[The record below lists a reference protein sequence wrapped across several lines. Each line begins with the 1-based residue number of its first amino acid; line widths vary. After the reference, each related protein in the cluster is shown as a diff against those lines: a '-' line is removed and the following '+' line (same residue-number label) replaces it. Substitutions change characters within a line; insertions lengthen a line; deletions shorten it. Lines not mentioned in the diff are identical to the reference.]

1 MSAYETVIGL
11 EVHVHLCTKSKL
23 FCSCP
28 TTFGVEPNT
37 NVCEVCAG
45 MPGVLPV
52 LNQTAVEYATR
63 AGLALNCAINNDS
76 VFARKNYFYPD
87 MPYNYQI
94 SQFERPLCEH
104 GHLDIE
110 VGGETKRIGITRI
123 HMETDA
129 GKNIHEGDH
138 SYLDLNRAAVPLI
151 EIVSEPDMRSAE
163 EAVAY
168 LKALHAIVVYLGIT
182 DGNMEEGSFR
192 CDANVSIRPKGTVE
206 FGTRTELKNL
216 NSFRHV
222 QKAIE
227 FEVARQQ
234 DVLEDGDK
242 VIQET
247 RLFDSVKG
255 VTMSMRDKEE
265 AHDYRY
271 FPDPDLVPVHI
282 SEEQLE
288 SWKASLPELPAAR
301 RRRFMDEWKLPE
313 QDAEIITADRAQ
325 ADFFEAAVALY
336 SEPRKI
342 ANYMTGPMLREIN
355 QTGVALK
362 DSALKPEA
370 LAELAKIVDGGLI
383 SAKIA
388 QDIFS
393 DLYAEGVMP
402 EAYVREKGLVQVSDT
417 SAIDAAVAEV
427 LAENLEAI
435 KASDIHTRL
444 GLEKGKY
451 ILLSAHRE
459 ENIDT
464 EKNFQSLFTAINRMA
479 EKYDLPVLYSCHPR
493 SRKRLENSSFML
505 DGRVIQHEPLGFHD
519 YNCLQMNAFCVV
531 SDSGTLPEE
540 SSFFTSVGHPF
551 PAVCIRTSTERPEA
565 LDKACFILSGID
577 TKGLLQAV
585 DTAVQMIREEKNG
598 GAVPV
603 PDYID
608 TNVSGKV
615 IKIIQ
620 SYVGV
625 VNRMVWRK
633 QV

>member
-1 MSAYETVIGL
+1 
-11 EVHVHLCTKSKL
+11 
-23 FCSCP
+23 
-28 TTFGVEPNT
+28 
-37 NVCEVCAG
+37 
-45 MPGVLPV
+45 
-52 LNQTAVEYATR
+52 
-63 AGLALNCAINNDS
+63 
-76 VFARKNYFYPD
+76 
-87 MPYNYQI
+87 
-94 SQFERPLCEH
+94 
-104 GHLDIE
+104 
-110 VGGETKRIGITRI
+110 
-123 HMETDA
+123 METDA

-192 CDANVSIRPKGTVE
+192 CDANVSIRPKGAAE
-206 FGTRTELKNL
+206 FGTRAELKNL

-227 FEVARQQ
+227 YEVSRQQ

-282 SEEQLE
+282 TDEQLE
-288 SWKASLPELPAAR
+288 SWKASLPELPAQR

-313 QDAEIITADRAQ
+313 QDADIITSDRAQ
-325 ADFFEAAVALY
+325 ADLFEAAVALY
-336 SEPRKI
+336 NEPRKI

-355 QTGVALK
+355 QTGVELK

-393 DLYAEGVMP
+393 ELYANGVMP

-427 LAENLEAI
+427 IAENPAEAEAYKGGKTKLI
-435 KASDIHTRL
+435 SFFVGQVMRKM
-444 GLEKGKY
+444 KGKANPALVNEAGK
-451 ILLSAHRE
+451 IVEIGAEDWRGRGNPSRRVPSPPNLPLS
-459 ENIDT
+459 
-464 EKNFQSLFTAINRMA
+464 
-479 EKYDLPVLYSCHPR
+479 LPKRSTLSNPR
-493 SRKRLENSSFML
+493 SRFYWIKEPSLRMGEGSF
-505 DGRVIQHEPLGFHD
+505 VIFWNKKGEKNEAG
-519 YNCLQMNAFCVV
+519 
-531 SDSGTLPEE
+531 
-540 SSFFTSVGHPF
+540 SFSK
-551 PAVCIRTSTERPEA
+551 E
-565 LDKACFILSGID
+565 D
-577 TKGLLQAV
+577 LLQ
-585 DTAVQMIREEKNG
+585 
-598 GAVPV
+598 
-603 PDYID
+603 
-608 TNVSGKV
+608 GKLRTG
-615 IKIIQ
+615 IQ
-620 SYVGV
+620 
-625 VNRMVWRK
+625 
-633 QV
+633 

>member
-63 AGLALNCAINNDS
+63 AGLALDCTINNDS

-94 SQFERPLCEH
+94 SQFERPLCEF
-104 GHLDIE
+104 GHLDIN

-192 CDANVSIRPKGTVE
+192 CDANVSIRPKGAAE
-206 FGTRTELKNL
+206 FGTRAELKNL

-227 FEVARQQ
+227 YEVSRQQ

-255 VTMSMRDKEE
+255 VTMSMR
-265 AHDYRY
+265 
-271 FPDPDLVPVHI
+271 
-282 SEEQLE
+282 
-288 SWKASLPELPAAR
+288 
-301 RRRFMDEWKLPE
+301 
-313 QDAEIITADRAQ
+313 
-325 ADFFEAAVALY
+325 
-336 SEPRKI
+336 
-342 ANYMTGPMLREIN
+342 
-355 QTGVALK
+355 LK
-362 DSALKPEA
+362 
-370 LAELAKIVDGGLI
+370 
-383 SAKIA
+383 
-388 QDIFS
+388 
-393 DLYAEGVMP
+393 
-402 EAYVREKGLVQVSDT
+402 
-417 SAIDAAVAEV
+417 
-427 LAENLEAI
+427 
-435 KASDIHTRL
+435 
-444 GLEKGKY
+444 
-451 ILLSAHRE
+451 
-459 ENIDT
+459 
-464 EKNFQSLFTAINRMA
+464 
-479 EKYDLPVLYSCHPR
+479 
-493 SRKRLENSSFML
+493 
-505 DGRVIQHEPLGFHD
+505 
-519 YNCLQMNAFCVV
+519 
-531 SDSGTLPEE
+531 
-540 SSFFTSVGHPF
+540 
-551 PAVCIRTSTERPEA
+551 
-565 LDKACFILSGID
+565 
-577 TKGLLQAV
+577 
-585 DTAVQMIREEKNG
+585 
-598 GAVPV
+598 
-603 PDYID
+603 
-608 TNVSGKV
+608 
-615 IKIIQ
+615 
-620 SYVGV
+620 
-625 VNRMVWRK
+625 
-633 QV
+633 

>member
-63 AGLALNCAINNDS
+63 AGLALDCTINNDS

-94 SQFERPLCEH
+94 SQFERPLCEF
-104 GHLDIE
+104 GHLDIN

-168 LKALHAIVVYLGIT
+168 LRPCTPSWSTASRTATWRRQLPLRRQRVHPSQRRG
-182 DGNMEEGSFR
+182 R
-192 CDANVSIRPKGTVE
+192 IRHP
-206 FGTRTELKNL
+206 RRAQNL

-227 FEVARQQ
+227 YEVSRQQ

-282 SEEQLE
+282 TDEQLE
-288 SWKASLPELPAAR
+288 SWKASLPELPAQR

-313 QDAEIITADRAQ
+313 QDADIITSDRAQ
-325 ADFFEAAVALY
+325 ADLFEAAVALY
-336 SEPRKI
+336 NEPRKI

-355 QTGVALK
+355 QTGVELK

-393 DLYAEGVMP
+393 ELYANGVMP

-427 LAENLEAI
+427 IAENPAEAEAYKGGKTKLI
-435 KASDIHTRL
+435 SFFVGQVMRKM
-444 GLEKGKY
+444 KGK
-451 ILLSAHRE
+451 A
-459 ENIDT
+459 N
-464 EKNFQSLFTAINRMA
+464 
-479 EKYDLPVLYSCHPR
+479 
-493 SRKRLENSSFML
+493 
-505 DGRVIQHEPLGFHD
+505 
-519 YNCLQMNAFCVV
+519 
-531 SDSGTLPEE
+531 
-540 SSFFTSVGHPF
+540 
-551 PAVCIRTSTERPEA
+551 PALVNEA
-565 LDKACFILSGID
+565 LGR
-577 TKGLLQAV
+577 LLQ
-585 DTAVQMIREEKNG
+585 
-598 GAVPV
+598 
-603 PDYID
+603 
-608 TNVSGKV
+608 
-615 IKIIQ
+615 
-620 SYVGV
+620 
-625 VNRMVWRK
+625 
-633 QV
+633 

>member
-63 AGLALNCAINNDS
+63 AGLALDCTINNDS

-94 SQFERPLCEH
+94 SQFERPLCEF
-104 GHLDIE
+104 GHLDIN

-192 CDANVSIRPKGTVE
+192 CDANVSIRPKGAAE
-206 FGTRTELKNL
+206 FGTRAELKNL

-227 FEVARQQ
+227 YEVSRQQ

-282 SEEQLE
+282 TDEQLE
-288 SWKASLPELPAAR
+288 TVCKACGLDKFVHSLPQGFDTVLSESTTISAGQKQLLTIARAILADNPILILDEATSSVDTRTEIQIQKAMNNLMKGRTSFVIAHRLSTIRDADVILVMKNGEIAEQGTHEEL
-301 RRRFMDEWKLPE
+301 
-313 QDAEIITADRAQ
+313 
-325 ADFFEAAVALY
+325 
-336 SEPRKI
+336 
-342 ANYMTGPMLREIN
+342 
-355 QTGVALK
+355 
-362 DSALKPEA
+362 
-370 LAELAKIVDGGLI
+370 LAKGGFY
-383 SAKIA
+383 A
-388 QDIFS
+388 QRYKSPF
-393 DLYAEGVMP
+393 
-402 EAYVREKGLVQVSDT
+402 EK
-417 SAIDAAVAEV
+417 
-427 LAENLEAI
+427 
-435 KASDIHTRL
+435 
-444 GLEKGKY
+444 
-451 ILLSAHRE
+451 
-459 ENIDT
+459 
-464 EKNFQSLFTAINRMA
+464 TA
-479 EKYDLPVLYSCHPR
+479 
-493 SRKRLENSSFML
+493 
-505 DGRVIQHEPLGFHD
+505 
-519 YNCLQMNAFCVV
+519 
-531 SDSGTLPEE
+531 
-540 SSFFTSVGHPF
+540 
-551 PAVCIRTSTERPEA
+551 
-565 LDKACFILSGID
+565 
-577 TKGLLQAV
+577 
-585 DTAVQMIREEKNG
+585 
-598 GAVPV
+598 
-603 PDYID
+603 
-608 TNVSGKV
+608 
-615 IKIIQ
+615 
-620 SYVGV
+620 
-625 VNRMVWRK
+625 
-633 QV
+633 

>member
-63 AGLALNCAINNDS
+63 AGLALNCTINNDS

-94 SQFERPLCEH
+94 SQFERPLCEF
-104 GHLDIE
+104 GHLDIN

-192 CDANVSIRPKGTVE
+192 CDANVSIRPKGAAE
-206 FGTRTELKNL
+206 FGIRAELKNL

-227 FEVARQQ
+227 YEVSRQQ

-282 SEEQLE
+282 TDEQLE
-288 SWKASLPELPAAR
+288 TVCKACGLDKFVHSLPQGFDTVLSESTTISAGQKQLLTIARAMLQNAPMLILDEATSSVDTRTELLIQRA
-301 RRRFMDEWKLPE
+301 MDELTKGRTSFVIAHRLSTIKNADLILVMRDGDVIESGTHE
-313 QDAEIITADRAQ
+313 QLMEQGGFYAELYNSQFAQ
-325 ADFFEAAVALY
+325 A
-336 SEPRKI
+336 S
-342 ANYMTGPMLREIN
+342 
-355 QTGVALK
+355 
-362 DSALKPEA
+362 
-370 LAELAKIVDGGLI
+370 
-383 SAKIA
+383 
-388 QDIFS
+388 
-393 DLYAEGVMP
+393 
-402 EAYVREKGLVQVSDT
+402 
-417 SAIDAAVAEV
+417 
-427 LAENLEAI
+427 
-435 KASDIHTRL
+435 
-444 GLEKGKY
+444 
-451 ILLSAHRE
+451 
-459 ENIDT
+459 
-464 EKNFQSLFTAINRMA
+464 
-479 EKYDLPVLYSCHPR
+479 
-493 SRKRLENSSFML
+493 
-505 DGRVIQHEPLGFHD
+505 
-519 YNCLQMNAFCVV
+519 
-531 SDSGTLPEE
+531 
-540 SSFFTSVGHPF
+540 
-551 PAVCIRTSTERPEA
+551 
-565 LDKACFILSGID
+565 
-577 TKGLLQAV
+577 
-585 DTAVQMIREEKNG
+585 
-598 GAVPV
+598 
-603 PDYID
+603 
-608 TNVSGKV
+608 
-615 IKIIQ
+615 
-620 SYVGV
+620 
-625 VNRMVWRK
+625 
-633 QV
+633 